1 MNIADQDIVLV
12 KFYAPWCGHCKTLA
26 PTWDTITKKLNGK
39 QTKGGKKIWITK
51 VDADANS
58 EQAQV
63 HGIQGFP
70 TIKVFNGGKVSE
82 YKGGRDMQSIES
94 FASNL

>member
-1 MNIADQDIVLV
+1 MKLKSLSSVEVVFI
-12 KFYAPWCGHCKTLA
+12 KFQTS
-26 PTWDTITKKLNGK
+26 KKLNGK

-82 YKGGRDMQSIES
+82 YKGGRDMHSIES